1 MKKYLCRMS
10 FKVNTDLYGLTV
22 KEFIENALNEDVGNG
37 DHTSLATIPEDA
49 HSKAIVKVKEKG
61 IIAGLV
67 LADQIINLV
76 DPTSIV
82 KVLVSEGSLVMP
94 GDEVIHIQGK
104 TRSLLKAERLLL
116 NCMQRMSGIAT
127 KTNALVKLIE
137 GTSARLLDTRKT
149 TPNFRLFEKWA
160 VAIGGGTNHRFG
172 LYDMILIKDNHV
184 DACGGI
190 EKAIDRANEYLAS
203 TGKKLDIEIEARNM
217 KEVQQVLKHG
227 KVHGVMLDNF
237 SNQHLMEAV
246 RLINGQF
253 ETEASGGITE
263 ETIRSVAETGVDFI
277 SVGALTH
284 SFRSL
289 DINMKIHS

>member
-1 MKKYLCRMS
+1 MS
-10 FKVNTDLYGLTV
+10 FKTTTDIYGLSI
-22 KEFIENALNEDVGNG
+22 KEFIDKALDEDVGNG

-49 HSKAIVKVKEKG
+49 SSKGIVKVKEKG

-67 LADQIINLV
+67 VADQILNQV
-76 DPTSIV
+76 DPSLMV
-82 KVLVSEGSLVMP
+82 KVLVGEGAAVMP
-94 GDEVIHIQGK
+94 GDEVIHIEGR

-127 KTNALVKLIE
+127 KTNALMKMIE

-184 DACGGI
+184 DASGGI
-190 EKAIDRANEYLAS
+190 ENAIIRAQDYLKR
-203 TGKKLDIEIEARNM
+203 TGKQLQIEIETRNLD
-217 KEVQQVLKHG
+217 EVRHVLKQG
-227 KVHGVMLDNF
+227 GIQRIMLDNF
-237 SNQHLMEAV
+237 SNENLIAAV
-246 RLINGQF
+246 KLISKRF

-263 ETIRSVAETGVDFI
+263 GTIRSVAETGVDFI

-284 SFRSL
+284 SYTSL
-289 DINMKIHS
+289 DINMKIQS

>member
-1 MKKYLCRMS
+1 MS
-10 FKVNTDLYGLTV
+10 FKTTTDIYGLSI
-22 KEFIENALNEDVGNG
+22 KEFIDKALDEDVGNG
-37 DHTSLATIPEDA
+37 DHTSQATIPEDA
-49 HSKAIVKVKEKG
+49 SSKGIVKVKEKG

-67 LADQIINLV
+67 VADQILNQV
-76 DPTSIV
+76 DPSLMV
-82 KVLVSEGSLVMP
+82 KVLVGEGTAVMP
-94 GDEVIHIQGK
+94 GDEVIHIEGR

-127 KTNALVKLIE
+127 KTNALMKMIE

-184 DACGGI
+184 DASGGI
-190 EKAIDRANEYLAS
+190 ENAIIRAQDYLKR
-203 TGKKLDIEIEARNM
+203 TGKQLQIEIETRNLD
-217 KEVQQVLKHG
+217 EVGQVLKQG
-227 KVHGVMLDNF
+227 GIQRIMLDNF
-237 SNQHLMEAV
+237 SNENLIAAV
-246 RLINGQF
+246 KLISKRF

-263 ETIRSVAETGVDFI
+263 GTIRSVAETGVDFI

-284 SFRSL
+284 SYTSL
-289 DINMKIHS
+289 DINMKIQS

>member
-1 MKKYLCRMS
+1 MT
-10 FKVNTDLYGLTV
+10 FKTNNHLYGLSIR
-22 KEFIENALNEDVGNG
+22 EFIEKALEEDVGNG
-37 DHTSLATIPEDA
+37 DHTSLATIPKDA
-49 HSKAIVKVKEKG
+49 RSKAIVKVKEKG

-67 LADQIINLV
+67 VADQILNQV
-76 DPTSIV
+76 DSSTVV
-82 KVLVSEGSLVMP
+82 KVLIGEGAAVMP
-94 GDEVIHIQGK
+94 GVEVIHLEGK

-127 KTNALVKLIE
+127 KTNALMKLIE

-184 DACGGI
+184 DASGGI
-190 EKAIDRANEYLAS
+190 ENAIARTLEYLER
-203 TGKKLDIEIEARNM
+203 TGKDLQIEIETRNLD
-217 KEVQQVLKHG
+217 EVKQVLMQG
-227 KVHGVMLDNF
+227 GVHRIMLDNF
-237 SNQHLMEAV
+237 SNENLIAAV
-246 RLINGQF
+246 KLINGRF

-263 ETIRSVAETGVDFI
+263 GTIRSVAETGVDFI

-284 SFRSL
+284 SYTSL
-289 DINMKIHS
+289 DINMKIQS

>member
-1 MKKYLCRMS
+1 MS
-10 FKVNTDLYGLTV
+10 FKTNTDLYGLSI
-22 KEFIENALNEDVGNG
+22 KEFIEKALEEDVGNG

-49 HSKAIVKVKEKG
+49 RSKAIVKVKEKG
-61 IIAGLV
+61 VIAGLV
-67 LADQIINLV
+67 VADQILNQV
-76 DPTSIV
+76 DPTTVV
-82 KVLVSEGSLVMP
+82 KVLVAEGAAVMP

-104 TRSLLKAERLLL
+104 TRSLLKAERLTL

-127 KTNALVKLIE
+127 KTSALMKLIE

-184 DACGGI
+184 DASGGI
-190 EKAIDRANEYLAS
+190 ENAIKSAQEYLKK
-203 TGKKLDIEIEARNM
+203 TGKNLQIEIETRNLD
-217 KEVQQVLKHG
+217 EVQQVLKQG
-227 KVHGVMLDNF
+227 GIQRIMLDNF
-237 SNQHLMEAV
+237 SNENLFKAV
-246 RLINGQF
+246 KLINKRF

-263 ETIRSVAETGVDFI
+263 DTIRSVAETGVDYI

-284 SFRSL
+284 SYTSL
-289 DINMKIHS
+289 DINMKIQS

>member
-1 MKKYLCRMS
+1 MS
-10 FKVNTDLYGLTV
+10 FKTTTDIYGLSI
-22 KEFIENALNEDVGNG
+22 KEFIDKALDEDVGNG

-49 HSKAIVKVKEKG
+49 SSKGIVKVKEKG

-67 LADQIINLV
+67 VADQILNQV
-76 DPTSIV
+76 DPSLMV
-82 KVLVSEGSLVMP
+82 KVLVGEGAAVMP
-94 GDEVIHIQGK
+94 GDEVIHIEGR

-127 KTNALVKLIE
+127 KTNALMKMIE

-184 DACGGI
+184 DASGGI
-190 EKAIDRANEYLAS
+190 ENAIIRAQDYLKR
-203 TGKKLDIEIEARNM
+203 TGKQLQIEIETRNLD
-217 KEVQQVLKHG
+217 EVGQVLKQG
-227 KVHGVMLDNF
+227 GIQRIMLDNF
-237 SNQHLMEAV
+237 SNENLIAAV
-246 RLINGQF
+246 KLISKRF

-263 ETIRSVAETGVDFI
+263 GTIRSVAETGVDFI

-284 SFRSL
+284 SYTSL
-289 DINMKIHS
+289 DINMKIQS